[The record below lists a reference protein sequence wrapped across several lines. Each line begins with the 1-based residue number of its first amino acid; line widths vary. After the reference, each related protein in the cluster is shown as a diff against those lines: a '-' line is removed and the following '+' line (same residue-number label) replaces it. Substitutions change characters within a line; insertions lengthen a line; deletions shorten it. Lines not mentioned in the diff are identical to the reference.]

1 MRSPRASLTSPPVT
15 PSASASCCLFGS
27 IQGFPALPAGILCWC
42 RVCGRPHLRV
52 PAVGGPARLLE
63 AVVEVLGNRRLARL
77 VARGVLAVEVDHF
90 PPGCM
95 GLPERSYTIRPED
108 FPDPDPED

>member
-1 MRSPRASLTSPPVT
+1 
-15 PSASASCCLFGS
+15 
-27 IQGFPALPAGILCWC
+27 
-42 RVCGRPHLRV
+42 
-52 PAVGGPARLLE
+52 LE